1 MVEDILLPIL
11 EKYWETKTIQIQF
24 DPDTEIIWITYGLKI
39 VNSLVSVT
47 ITELGYG
54 LVYRPIKYIINIISS
69 SIWQLKYYN

>member
-1 MVEDILLPIL
+1 MVEDIFLPIL

-54 LVYRPIKYIINIISS
+54 LVYIINIISS

>member
-1 MVEDILLPIL
+1 MVVDIFLPIL

-24 DPDTEIIWITYGLKI
+24 DPDTEIIWITFGLKI

-54 LVYRPIKYIINIISS
+54 LD
-69 SIWQLKYYN
+69 

>member
-1 MVEDILLPIL
+1 MVEDIFLPIL